1 MTVEAGGQT
10 HLGNYVSHSGTDGF
24 CITTA
29 CDNPELATQW
39 CDFWYSEQG
48 ILIANWGVEDESYTL
63 DENGEPHFT
72 ELMTNNPDYSLQE
85 MTGKYCIYLST
96 VETTLTYDSS
106 AILLEQYPESAAE
119 AVDIWAS
126 NKDGAYE
133 LPERMSMTVE
143 ESTSFNGYYSNI
155 ETYAAETVPK
165 LINGTISLDQL
176 DSIQETLVS
185 MGIDACIEFKQ
196 AALDRFNQ
204 R

>member
-1 MTVEAGGQT
+1 
-10 HLGNYVSHSGTDGF
+10 
-24 CITTA
+24 
-29 CDNPELATQW
+29 
-39 CDFWYSEQG
+39 
-48 ILIANWGVEDESYTL
+48 
-63 DENGEPHFT
+63 
-72 ELMTNNPDYSLQE
+72 
-85 MTGKYCIYLST
+85 
-96 VETTLTYDSS
+96 
-106 AILLEQYPESAAE
+106 
-119 AVDIWAS
+119 
-126 NKDGAYE
+126 
-133 LPERMSMTVE
+133 MSMTVE